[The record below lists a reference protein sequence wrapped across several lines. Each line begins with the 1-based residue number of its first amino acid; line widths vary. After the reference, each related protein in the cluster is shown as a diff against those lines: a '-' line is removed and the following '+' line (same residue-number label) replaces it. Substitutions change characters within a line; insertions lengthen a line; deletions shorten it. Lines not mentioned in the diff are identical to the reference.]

1 MMTITP
7 SKLRENLFKLLDE
20 ALEKGETIEVKRKGQ
35 VLKIVPPK
43 KQSKLERLQAH
54 DNVVNG
60 DAEELV
66 HMDWS
71 HEWKPFL

>member
-35 VLKIVPPK
+35 VLKIVPPE
-43 KQSKLERLQAH
+43 KQSKLERLQPH
-54 DNVVNG
+54 DDVVNG
-60 DAEELV
+60 DAEELINI
-66 HMDWS
+66 DWG
-71 HEWKPFL
+71 HKW

>member
-1 MMTITP
+1 MTITP

-20 ALEKGETIEVKRKGQ
+20 ALETGETIEIKRKGKI
-35 VLKIVPPK
+35 LKIVPPK
-43 KQSKLERLQAH
+43 KQSKFDRLIAH
-54 DNVVNG
+54 KDVVNG
-60 DAEELV
+60 DSEELV